1 MEKDS
6 STENKV
12 LSNKLKDHF
21 KDNIKLA
28 IRKRRCKEGLKE
40 ECAEILDVVMDRLII
55 ILGLIPIKNL

>member
-28 IRKRRCKEGLKE
+28 LKQKINIFNYE
-40 ECAEILDVVMDRLII
+40 
-55 ILGLIPIKNL
+55 N